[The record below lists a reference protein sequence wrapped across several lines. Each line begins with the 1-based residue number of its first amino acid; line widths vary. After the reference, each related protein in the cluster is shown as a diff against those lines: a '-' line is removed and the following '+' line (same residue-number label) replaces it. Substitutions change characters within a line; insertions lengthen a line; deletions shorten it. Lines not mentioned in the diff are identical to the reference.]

1 MMLARAG
8 RSTAALKR
16 SFATTVDAAG
26 VSVAAVDHGQPTT
39 AVTVL
44 VKAGS
49 RYETQQELPICSRTL
64 RSRQVTTS
72 QRSALRTVREAELY
86 GGVLSSTLTR
96 EHLAITAEFLRGDE
110 LSFIARPHFVDLL
123 SSVVTSTQF
132 LPHEFAEDVVP
143 HSIAE
148 TTAALANPSAQ
159 ALELAHTIAFRS
171 TGLGASLFAQHP
183 SKNDLEA
190 LKEFA
195 KSAFTKSNVAVIG
208 TGIDS
213 SKLSELVSKHLS
225 GLPSFAGAGT
235 KGSSSQYFGGETGLG
250 RRVGT
255 RCLSALVLLLGHL
268 NYRPSNPISTALPRI
283 YPILDAALFGVLVSG
298 NNVAADTK
306 TAVAAL
312 KKGLSKEEATKAVS
326 KAKFKA
332 ASALEAREGLVAAV
346 APQVFGGSTSSLDS
360 FHAALDKVSEASVS
374 KTLSSLLG
382 AKPTFVAIGDVM
394 RFHMLMSSASELLE
408 TGSKNLRGV
417 FEDVTSDTHRSVFA
431 TKTHHTTLT
440 AGWHYMPRIQL

>member
-1 MMLARAG
+1 MLARAG

-49 RYETQQELPICSRTL
+49 RYETQQGIAHLL
-64 RSRQVTTS
+64 KNFAFKTTS

-110 LSFIARPHFVDLL
+110 PHFVDLL

-225 GLPSFAGAGT
+225 GLPSSAGAGT
-235 KGSSSQYFGGETGLG
+235 KGSSSQYFGGET
-250 RRVGT
+250 RVGSQGGNAVFIGFGAPAASPE
-255 RCLSALVLLLGHL
+255 LSALQAHL
-268 NYRPSNPISTALPRI
+268 DGTPSVKWSTGSSPLAGTGAVPVYI
-283 YPILDAALFGVLVSG
+283 PYSDAALFGVLVSG

-382 AKPTFVAIGDVM
+382 AKPTFVAIGDVNA
-394 RFHMLMSSASELLE
+394 LPYVDELGL
-408 TGSKNLRGV
+408 
-417 FEDVTSDTHRSVFA
+417 
-431 TKTHHTTLT
+431 
-440 AGWHYMPRIQL
+440 

>member
-49 RYETQQELPICSRTL
+49 RYETQQGTAHLL
-64 RSRQVTTS
+64 KNFAFKTTS

-96 EHLAITAEFLRGDE
+96 EHLAITAEFL
-110 LSFIARPHFVDLL
+110 PHFVDLL

-148 TTAALANPSAQ
+148 TTAALVNPSAQ

-213 SKLSELVSKHLS
+213 SKLSELVSKHLG
-225 GLPSFAGAGT
+225 GLPSSAGAGT
-235 KGSSSQYFGGETGLG
+235 KGSSSQYFGGET
-250 RRVGT
+250 RVGSQGGNAVFIGFGAPAASPE
-255 RCLSALVLLLGHL
+255 LSALQAHL
-268 NYRPSNPISTALPRI
+268 DGAPSVKWSTGSSPLAGTGTVPVYI
-283 YPILDAALFGVLVSG
+283 PYSDAALFGVLVSG

-382 AKPTFVAIGDVM
+382 AKPTFVAIGDV
-394 RFHMLMSSASELLE
+394 HALPYVDELGL
-408 TGSKNLRGV
+408 
-417 FEDVTSDTHRSVFA
+417 
-431 TKTHHTTLT
+431 
-440 AGWHYMPRIQL
+440 

>member
-39 AVTVL
+39 AVT
-44 VKAGS
+44 
-49 RYETQQELPICSRTL
+49 
-64 RSRQVTTS
+64 TTS

-110 LSFIARPHFVDLL
+110 PHFVDLL

-213 SKLSELVSKHLS
+213 SKLSELVSKHLG
-225 GLPSFAGAGT
+225 GLPSSAGAGT
-235 KGSSSQYFGGETGLG
+235 KGSSSQYFGGET
-250 RRVGT
+250 RVGSQGGNAVFIGFGAPAGSPE
-255 RCLSALVLLLGHL
+255 LSALQAHL
-268 NYRPSNPISTALPRI
+268 DGTPSVKWSTGSSPLAGTGAVPVYI
-283 YPILDAALFGVLVSG
+283 PYSDAALFGVLVSG

-374 KTLSSLLG
+374 ETLSSLLG
-382 AKPTFVAIGDVM
+382 AKPTFVAIGDVNA
-394 RFHMLMSSASELLE
+394 LPYVDELGL
-408 TGSKNLRGV
+408 
-417 FEDVTSDTHRSVFA
+417 
-431 TKTHHTTLT
+431 
-440 AGWHYMPRIQL
+440 

>member
-39 AVTVL
+39 AVT
-44 VKAGS
+44 
-49 RYETQQELPICSRTL
+49 
-64 RSRQVTTS
+64 TTS

-110 LSFIARPHFVDLL
+110 PHFVDLL

-213 SKLSELVSKHLS
+213 SKLSELVSKHLG
-225 GLPSFAGAGT
+225 GLPSSTGAGT
-235 KGSSSQYFGGETGLG
+235 KGSSSQYFGGET
-250 RRVGT
+250 RVGSQGGNAVFIGFGAPAGSPE
-255 RCLSALVLLLGHL
+255 LSALQAHL
-268 NYRPSNPISTALPRI
+268 DGAPSVKWSTGSSPLAGTGAVPVYI
-283 YPILDAALFGVLVSG
+283 PYSDAALFGVLVSG

-382 AKPTFVAIGDVM
+382 AKPTFVAIGDVNA
-394 RFHMLMSSASELLE
+394 LPYVDELGL
-408 TGSKNLRGV
+408 
-417 FEDVTSDTHRSVFA
+417 
-431 TKTHHTTLT
+431 
-440 AGWHYMPRIQL
+440 

>member
-49 RYETQQELPICSRTL
+49 RYETQQGMPICSRTL
-64 RSRQVTTS
+64 HHVPTICPPYRPRGRALW
-72 QRSALRTVREAELY
+72 RSAQLDLD
-86 GGVLSSTLTR
+86 R

-110 LSFIARPHFVDLL
+110 PHFVDLL

-213 SKLSELVSKHLS
+213 SKLSELVSNIWAACL
-225 GLPSFAGAGT
+225 LPLERAPRGGNAVFIGFGAPAG
-235 KGSSSQYFGGETGLG
+235 SPE
-250 RRVGT
+250 
-255 RCLSALVLLLGHL
+255 LSALQAHL
-268 NYRPSNPISTALPRI
+268 DGTPSVKWSTGSSPLAGTGAVPVYI
-283 YPILDAALFGVLVSG
+283 PYSDAALFGVLVSG

-382 AKPTFVAIGDVM
+382 AKPTFVAIGDVNA
-394 RFHMLMSSASELLE
+394 LPYVDELGL
-408 TGSKNLRGV
+408 
-417 FEDVTSDTHRSVFA
+417 
-431 TKTHHTTLT
+431 
-440 AGWHYMPRIQL
+440 